1 MWFLPYFFYIIVE
14 RLNFYYWNERHYMEL
29 LTVAADDIETYSQD
43 LIDVVATPKPVIR
56 GVASMILAIR
66 DLDSIY
72 EDMMIDDLERFEIMQ
87 NRADFL
93 LNIISA
99 FEGMRVICIRSK
111 YLDDQV
117 MNVLTN
123 IAFVVQRIYTTIYNL
138 SSLNTKEKE
147 VSLSS

>member
-1 MWFLPYFFYIIVE
+1 
-14 RLNFYYWNERHYMEL
+14 MEL
-29 LTVAADDIETYSQD
+29 LNVAADDIETYSQD
-43 LIDVVATPKPVIR
+43 LIDVAATPKPVIR
-56 GVASMILAIR
+56 GVASMVLAIR

-87 NRADFL
+87 SRADFL
-93 LNIISA
+93 LNVVSA

-147 VSLSS
+147 VSYAE

>member
-1 MWFLPYFFYIIVE
+1 
-14 RLNFYYWNERHYMEL
+14 MEL
-29 LTVAADDIETYSQD
+29 LNVAADDIEIYSQD
-43 LIDVVATPKPVIR
+43 LIDVATTPKPVIR
-56 GVASMILAIR
+56 GVASMVLAIR

-147 VSLSS
+147 VSYAE

>member
-1 MWFLPYFFYIIVE
+1 
-14 RLNFYYWNERHYMEL
+14 MEL
-29 LTVAADDIETYSQD
+29 LNVAADDIETYSQD
-43 LIDVVATPKPVIR
+43 LIDVATTPKPVIR
-56 GVASMILAIR
+56 GVASMVLAIR

-87 NRADFL
+87 SRADFL
-93 LNIISA
+93 LNIVSA

-147 VSLSS
+147 VSYAE

>member
-1 MWFLPYFFYIIVE
+1 
-14 RLNFYYWNERHYMEL
+14 MEL
-29 LTVAADDIETYSQD
+29 LNVAADDIETYSQD
-43 LIDVVATPKPVIR
+43 LIDVIATPKPVIR
-56 GVASMILAIR
+56 GVASMVLAIR

-147 VSLSS
+147 VSYAE

>member
-1 MWFLPYFFYIIVE
+1 
-14 RLNFYYWNERHYMEL
+14 MEL
-29 LTVAADDIETYSQD
+29 LNVAADDIETYSQD
-43 LIDVVATPKPVIR
+43 LIDVVTTPKPVIR
-56 GVASMILAIR
+56 GVASMVLAIR

-147 VSLSS
+147 VSCAE

>member
-1 MWFLPYFFYIIVE
+1 
-14 RLNFYYWNERHYMEL
+14 MEL
-29 LTVAADDIETYSQD
+29 LAVAADDIETYSQD
-43 LIDVVATPKPVIR
+43 LIDVAATPKPVIR
-56 GVASMILAIR
+56 GVASMVLAIR

>member
-1 MWFLPYFFYIIVE
+1 
-14 RLNFYYWNERHYMEL
+14 MEL
-29 LTVAADDIETYSQD
+29 LNVAADDIETYSQD
-43 LIDVVATPKPVIR
+43 LIDVAATPKPVIR
-56 GVASMILAIR
+56 GVASMVLAIR
-66 DLDSIY
+66 DLDRIY

-147 VSLSS
+147 VSYAE

>member
-1 MWFLPYFFYIIVE
+1 
-14 RLNFYYWNERHYMEL
+14 MEL
-29 LTVAADDIETYSQD
+29 LNVAADDIETYSQD
-43 LIDVVATPKPVIR
+43 LIDVAATPKPIIR
-56 GVASMILAIR
+56 GVASMVLAIR

-138 SSLNTKEKE
+138 SSLNIKEKE
-147 VSLSS
+147 VSYAE

>member
-1 MWFLPYFFYIIVE
+1 
-14 RLNFYYWNERHYMEL
+14 MEL
-29 LTVAADDIETYSQD
+29 LNVAADDIETYSQD
-43 LIDVVATPKPVIR
+43 LIDVAATPKPIIR
-56 GVASMILAIR
+56 GVASMVLAIR

-72 EDMMIDDLERFEIMQ
+72 EDMMIDDFERFEIMQ

-147 VSLSS
+147 VSYAE

>member
-1 MWFLPYFFYIIVE
+1 
-14 RLNFYYWNERHYMEL
+14 MEL
-29 LTVAADDIETYSQD
+29 LNVAANDIETYSQD
-43 LIDVVATPKPVIR
+43 LIDVATTPKPVIR
-56 GVASMILAIR
+56 GVASMVLAIR

-147 VSLSS
+147 VSYAE

>member
-1 MWFLPYFFYIIVE
+1 
-14 RLNFYYWNERHYMEL
+14 MEL
-29 LTVAADDIETYSQD
+29 LNVAADDIETYSQD
-43 LIDVVATPKPVIR
+43 LIDVVTTPKPVIR
-56 GVASMILAIR
+56 GVASMVLAIR

-123 IAFVVQRIYTTIYNL
+123 IAFVVQRIYTTVYNL

-147 VSLSS
+147 VSYAE

>member
-1 MWFLPYFFYIIVE
+1 
-14 RLNFYYWNERHYMEL
+14 MEL
-29 LTVAADDIETYSQD
+29 LNVAADDIETYSQD
-43 LIDVVATPKPVIR
+43 LIDVAATPKPVIR
-56 GVASMILAIR
+56 GVASMVLAIR

-117 MNVLTN
+117 MDVLTN

-147 VSLSS
+147 VSYAE

>member
-1 MWFLPYFFYIIVE
+1 
-14 RLNFYYWNERHYMEL
+14 MEL
-29 LTVAADDIETYSQD
+29 LNVAADDIETYSQD
-43 LIDVVATPKPVIR
+43 LIDVAATPKPVIR
-56 GVASMILAIR
+56 GVASMVLAIR

-93 LNIISA
+93 LNIVSA

>member
-1 MWFLPYFFYIIVE
+1 
-14 RLNFYYWNERHYMEL
+14 MEL
-29 LTVAADDIETYSQD
+29 LNVAADDIETYSQD
-43 LIDVVATPKPVIR
+43 LIDVATTPKPVIR
-56 GVASMILAIR
+56 GVTSMVLAIR

-147 VSLSS
+147 VSYAE

>member
-1 MWFLPYFFYIIVE
+1 
-14 RLNFYYWNERHYMEL
+14 MEL
-29 LTVAADDIETYSQD
+29 LNVAADDIETYSQD
-43 LIDVVATPKPVIR
+43 LIDVVTTPKPVIR
-56 GVASMILAIR
+56 GVASMVLAIR

-117 MNVLTN
+117 INVLTN

>member
-1 MWFLPYFFYIIVE
+1 
-14 RLNFYYWNERHYMEL
+14 MEL
-29 LTVAADDIETYSQD
+29 LNVAADDIETYSQD
-43 LIDVVATPKPVIR
+43 LIDVAATPKPVIR
-56 GVASMILAIR
+56 GVASMVLAIR

-87 NRADFL
+87 SRADFL

-147 VSLSS
+147 VSYAE

>member
-1 MWFLPYFFYIIVE
+1 
-14 RLNFYYWNERHYMEL
+14 MEL
-29 LTVAADDIETYSQD
+29 LNVAADDIETYLQD
-43 LIDVVATPKPVIR
+43 LIDVVTTPKPVIR
-56 GVASMILAIR
+56 GVASMVLAIR

-72 EDMMIDDLERFEIMQ
+72 EDMMIADLERFEIMQ

-147 VSLSS
+147 VSYAE

>member
-1 MWFLPYFFYIIVE
+1 
-14 RLNFYYWNERHYMEL
+14 MEL
-29 LTVAADDIETYSQD
+29 LNVAADDIETYSQD
-43 LIDVVATPKPVIR
+43 LIDVATTPKPVIR
-56 GVASMILAIR
+56 GVASMVLAIR

-87 NRADFL
+87 SRADFL
-93 LNIISA
+93 LNIVSA

-123 IAFVVQRIYTTIYNL
+123 IAFVVQRIYTTVYNL

-147 VSLSS
+147 VSYAE

>member
-1 MWFLPYFFYIIVE
+1 
-14 RLNFYYWNERHYMEL
+14 MEL
-29 LTVAADDIETYSQD
+29 LNVAADDIETYSQD
-43 LIDVVATPKPVIR
+43 LIDVAAAPKPVIR
-56 GVASMILAIR
+56 GVASMVLAIR

-87 NRADFL
+87 SRADFL

-147 VSLSS
+147 VSYAE

>member
-1 MWFLPYFFYIIVE
+1 
-14 RLNFYYWNERHYMEL
+14 MEL
-29 LTVAADDIETYSQD
+29 LNVAADDIETYSQD
-43 LIDVVATPKPVIR
+43 LIDVVTTPKPVIR
-56 GVASMILAIR
+56 GVASMVLAIR

-138 SSLNTKEKE
+138 SSLNTKEKQ
-147 VSLSS
+147 VSYAE

>member
-1 MWFLPYFFYIIVE
+1 
-14 RLNFYYWNERHYMEL
+14 MEL
-29 LTVAADDIETYSQD
+29 LNVAADDIETYSQD
-43 LIDVVATPKPVIR
+43 LIDVVTTPKPVIR
-56 GVASMILAIR
+56 GVASMVLAIR

-87 NRADFL
+87 SRADFL
-93 LNIISA
+93 LNIVSA

-147 VSLSS
+147 VSYAE

>member
-1 MWFLPYFFYIIVE
+1 
-14 RLNFYYWNERHYMEL
+14 MEL
-29 LTVAADDIETYSQD
+29 LNVAADDIETYSQD
-43 LIDVVATPKPVIR
+43 LIDVAATPKPVIR
-56 GVASMILAIR
+56 GVASMVLAIR
-66 DLDSIY
+66 DLDSIQ

-99 FEGMRVICIRSK
+99 FEGMRVIRIRSK

-123 IAFVVQRIYTTIYNL
+123 IAFVVQRIYTTVYNL

-147 VSLSS
+147 VSYAE

>member
-1 MWFLPYFFYIIVE
+1 
-14 RLNFYYWNERHYMEL
+14 MEL
-29 LTVAADDIETYSQD
+29 LNVAADDIETYSQD
-43 LIDVVATPKPVIR
+43 LIDVATTPKPVIR
-56 GVASMILAIR
+56 GVASMVLAIR

-117 MNVLTN
+117 MNVLIN

-147 VSLSS
+147 VSYAE

>member
-1 MWFLPYFFYIIVE
+1 
-14 RLNFYYWNERHYMEL
+14 MEL
-29 LTVAADDIETYSQD
+29 LNVAADDIETYSQD
-43 LIDVVATPKPVIR
+43 LIDVAATPKPVIR
-56 GVASMILAIR
+56 GVASMVLAIR

-123 IAFVVQRIYTTIYNL
+123 IAFVVQRVYTTIYNL

-147 VSLSS
+147 VSYAE

>member
-1 MWFLPYFFYIIVE
+1 
-14 RLNFYYWNERHYMEL
+14 MEL
-29 LTVAADDIETYSQD
+29 LNVAADDIETYSQD
-43 LIDVVATPKPVIR
+43 LIDVVTTPKPVIR
-56 GVASMILAIR
+56 GVASMVLAIR
-66 DLDSIY
+66 DLDNIY

-147 VSLSS
+147 ASYAE

>member
-1 MWFLPYFFYIIVE
+1 MVL
-14 RLNFYYWNERHYMEL
+14 LN
-29 LTVAADDIETYSQD
+29 VAADDIETYSQD
-43 LIDVVATPKPVIR
+43 LIDVATTPKPVIR
-56 GVASMILAIR
+56 GVASMVLAIR

-87 NRADFL
+87 SRADFL
-93 LNIISA
+93 LNIVST
-99 FEGMRVICIRSK
+99 FEGMRVICIRNK

-123 IAFVVQRIYTTIYNL
+123 IAFVVQRIYTTVYNL

-147 VSLSS
+147 VSYAE

>member
-1 MWFLPYFFYIIVE
+1 
-14 RLNFYYWNERHYMEL
+14 MEL
-29 LTVAADDIETYSQD
+29 LNVAADDIETYSQD
-43 LIDVVATPKPVIR
+43 LIDVVTTPKSVIR
-56 GVASMILAIR
+56 GVASMVLAIR

-147 VSLSS
+147 VSYAE

>member
-1 MWFLPYFFYIIVE
+1 
-14 RLNFYYWNERHYMEL
+14 MEL
-29 LTVAADDIETYSQD
+29 LNVAADDIETYSQD
-43 LIDVVATPKPVIR
+43 LIDVATTPKPVIR
-56 GVASMILAIR
+56 GVASMVLAIR

-138 SSLNTKEKE
+138 SSLNTKEKK
-147 VSLSS
+147 VSYAE

>member
-1 MWFLPYFFYIIVE
+1 
-14 RLNFYYWNERHYMEL
+14 MEL
-29 LTVAADDIETYSQD
+29 LNVAADDIETYSQD
-43 LIDVVATPKPVIR
+43 LIDVATTPKPVIR
-56 GVASMILAIR
+56 GVASMVLAIR

-99 FEGMRVICIRSK
+99 FEGMRVICIRSE

-138 SSLNTKEKE
+138 SSLNIKEKE

>member
-1 MWFLPYFFYIIVE
+1 
-14 RLNFYYWNERHYMEL
+14 MEL
-29 LTVAADDIETYSQD
+29 LNVAADDIETYSQD
-43 LIDVVATPKPVIR
+43 LIDVVTTPKPVIR
-56 GVASMILAIR
+56 GVASMVLAIR

-87 NRADFL
+87 SRADFL

-99 FEGMRVICIRSK
+99 FESMRVICIRSK

-117 MNVLTN
+117 INVLTN

>member
-1 MWFLPYFFYIIVE
+1 
-14 RLNFYYWNERHYMEL
+14 MEL
-29 LTVAADDIETYSQD
+29 LNVAADDIETYSQD
-43 LIDVVATPKPVIR
+43 LIDVAATPKPVIR
-56 GVASMILAIR
+56 GVASMVLVIR

-147 VSLSS
+147 VSYAE

>member
-1 MWFLPYFFYIIVE
+1 
-14 RLNFYYWNERHYMEL
+14 MEL
-29 LTVAADDIETYSQD
+29 LNVAADDIETYSQD
-43 LIDVVATPKPVIR
+43 LIDVVTTPKPVIR
-56 GVASMILAIR
+56 GVASMVLAIR

-111 YLDDQV
+111 YLDDKV

-123 IAFVVQRIYTTIYNL
+123 IAFVVQKIYTTIYNL

-147 VSLSS
+147 VSYAE

>member
-1 MWFLPYFFYIIVE
+1 
-14 RLNFYYWNERHYMEL
+14 MEL
-29 LTVAADDIETYSQD
+29 LNVAADDIETYSQD
-43 LIDVVATPKPVIR
+43 LIDVAATPKPVIR
-56 GVASMILAIR
+56 GVASMVLAIR

-123 IAFVVQRIYTTIYNL
+123 IAFVIQRIYTTIYNL

-147 VSLSS
+147 VSYAE

>member
-1 MWFLPYFFYIIVE
+1 
-14 RLNFYYWNERHYMEL
+14 MEL
-29 LTVAADDIETYSQD
+29 LNVAADDIETYSQD
-43 LIDVVATPKPVIR
+43 LIDVATTPKPVIR
-56 GVASMILAIR
+56 GIASMVLAIR

-147 VSLSS
+147 VSYAE

>member
-1 MWFLPYFFYIIVE
+1 
-14 RLNFYYWNERHYMEL
+14 MEL
-29 LTVAADDIETYSQD
+29 LAVAADDIETYSQD
-43 LIDVVATPKPVIR
+43 LIDVATTPKPVVR
-56 GVASMILAIR
+56 GVASMVLAIR

-147 VSLSS
+147 VSYAE

>member
-1 MWFLPYFFYIIVE
+1 
-14 RLNFYYWNERHYMEL
+14 MEL
-29 LTVAADDIETYSQD
+29 LAVAADDIETYSQD
-43 LIDVVATPKPVIR
+43 LIDVAATPKPVIR
-56 GVASMILAIR
+56 GVASMVLAIR

-123 IAFVVQRIYTTIYNL
+123 IAFVVQRVYTTIYNL

-147 VSLSS
+147 VSYAE

>member
-1 MWFLPYFFYIIVE
+1 
-14 RLNFYYWNERHYMEL
+14 MEL
-29 LTVAADDIETYSQD
+29 LNVAADDIETYSQD
-43 LIDVVATPKPVIR
+43 LIDVAATPKPVIR
-56 GVASMILAIR
+56 GVASMVLAIR

-147 VSLSS
+147 VSHAE

>member
-1 MWFLPYFFYIIVE
+1 
-14 RLNFYYWNERHYMEL
+14 MEL
-29 LTVAADDIETYSQD
+29 LNVAADDIETYSQD
-43 LIDVVATPKPVIR
+43 LIDVAATPKPVIR
-56 GVASMILAIR
+56 GVASMVLAIR

-111 YLDDQV
+111 YLNDQV

-147 VSLSS
+147 VSYAE

>member
-1 MWFLPYFFYIIVE
+1 
-14 RLNFYYWNERHYMEL
+14 MEL
-29 LTVAADDIETYSQD
+29 LNVAADDIETYSQD
-43 LIDVVATPKPVIR
+43 LIDVAATPKPVIR
-56 GVASMILAIR
+56 GVASMVLAIR
-66 DLDSIY
+66 DLDGIY

-87 NRADFL
+87 NRANFL

-99 FEGMRVICIRSK
+99 FEGMRVICIRNK

-123 IAFVVQRIYTTIYNL
+123 IAFVVQRIYTTVYNL

-147 VSLSS
+147 VSYAE

>member
-1 MWFLPYFFYIIVE
+1 
-14 RLNFYYWNERHYMEL
+14 MEL
-29 LTVAADDIETYSQD
+29 LNVAADDIETYSQD
-43 LIDVVATPKPVIR
+43 LIDVVTTPKPVIR
-56 GVASMILAIR
+56 GVASMVLAIR

-72 EDMMIDDLERFEIMQ
+72 EDMMIDDLERFEITQ
-87 NRADFL
+87 SRADFL

-99 FEGMRVICIRSK
+99 FEGMRVICIRNK

-123 IAFVVQRIYTTIYNL
+123 IAFVVQRIYTTVYNL

-147 VSLSS
+147 VSYAE